1 MNIYRTGRLGGL
13 GEWSSDVVLSTNSIC
28 SYKSEPPSL
37 SDFKIKIIQELKIC
51 DSGLCQT

>member
-13 GEWSSDVVLSTNSIC
+13 GEWSSHVVLSTNSIC